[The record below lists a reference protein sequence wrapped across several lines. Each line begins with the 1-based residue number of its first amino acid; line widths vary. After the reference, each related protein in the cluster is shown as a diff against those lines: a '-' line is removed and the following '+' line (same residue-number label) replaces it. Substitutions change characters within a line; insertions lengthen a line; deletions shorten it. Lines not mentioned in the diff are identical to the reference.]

1 MKLFGASS
9 FCATENFD
17 FQKLKLITTGK
28 FSFEK
33 QKSFA
38 KHIGKKILILP
49 NYYILVIV
57 AQKNSFLKNNK

>member
-17 FQKLKLITTGK
+17 FQKLKLIATEK

-38 KHIGKKILILP
+38 KHIGKNFKFCQTILFC
-49 NYYILVIV
+49 VRSV
-57 AQKNSFLKNNK
+57 K

>member
-9 FCATENFD
+9 FCVTENFD
-17 FQKLKLITTGK
+17 FQKLKLIATEK

-33 QKSFA
+33 TKEFCKAHRQ
-38 KHIGKKILILP
+38 KILILP

-57 AQKNSFLKNNK
+57 AQENPFLKNNK

>member
-17 FQKLKLITTGK
+17 FQKLKLIVTEK

-33 QKSFA
+33 QKSFT
-38 KHIGKKILILP
+38 KHVGK
-49 NYYILVIV
+49 N
-57 AQKNSFLKNNK
+57 F